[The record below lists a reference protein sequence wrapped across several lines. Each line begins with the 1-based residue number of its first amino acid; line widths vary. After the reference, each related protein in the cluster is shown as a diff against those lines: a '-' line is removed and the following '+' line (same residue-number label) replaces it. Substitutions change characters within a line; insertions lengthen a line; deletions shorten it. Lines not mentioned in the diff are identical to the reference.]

1 MTSSANFAGAS
12 QLLSSIQSWQ
22 TIQEWGQH
30 SVWLVPGC
38 TQKLLYTWYPP
49 TQVREYTIATVHL
62 TPTYSGQRVHR
73 NYCTRDTRLLMSES
87 TQKLYLTLLYSWSD
101 STQKLHLNL
110 FVLFYLFLKC
120 GQIVWS
126 GPDPSVHQVQGLP
139 LQQPPRPGHRQG
151 QDVLYIDCTVCNV

>member
-38 TQKLLYTWYPP
+38 TQKLLYTWHPP

-110 FVLFYLFLKC
+110 FVLFYLFLKM
-120 GQIVWS
+120 WS
-126 GPDPSVHQVQGLP
+126 DCLVGAGSICTPSSRPTSTTAPSHQTQT
-139 LQQPPRPGHRQG
+139 RSR
-151 QDVLYIDCTVCNV
+151 CTVHRLHCM